1 MKRVFLL
8 PLLISGLASGCT
20 TSKPLVLNAPTVV
33 ETACGECQF
42 GMKGHD
48 CDLAVRIAG
57 RAYFVDGVHID
68 SLGNAHSTNGLCN
81 AVRQAKVTGSI
92 QRGRFVATRFT
103 LLPEDGTR

>member
-1 MKRVFLL
+1 MKRVFLSSI
-8 PLLISGLASGCT
+8 LILGLASGCA
-20 TSKPLVLNAPTVV
+20 TSKPVALHDPTVV

-68 SLGNAHSTNGLCN
+68 SFGNAHSTNGLCN
-81 AVRQAKVTGSI
+81 AVRQARVTGLI
-92 QRGRFVATRFT
+92 QRGRFVATQFT
-103 LLPEDGTR
+103 LLPENGTH